1 MINEVHETKM
11 KQKVEREKN
20 SSSKFSEKIRL
31 ASDCVY
37 LFENRFETWHTTGPA
52 YPVSRCELEIALRL
66 SKVFYVQQ
74 TSLTDA

>member
-1 MINEVHETKM
+1 MINEAHETKIM
-11 KQKVEREKN
+11 QTEEKT
-20 SSSKFSEKIRL
+20 SSSLNSLKKIRL
-31 ASDCVY
+31 ATECVY

-52 YPVSRCELEIALRL
+52 YPVARCELEIALRF

>member
-1 MINEVHETKM
+1 MINEAHETKM
-11 KQKVEREKN
+11 RQRVEKT
-20 SSSKFSEKIRL
+20 SSNKLTEKIRL